1 MFLICG
7 LYRCIQRNTRVRA
20 VNIRK
25 LMKRKMKQVIM
36 LVASLM
42 ILAGF
47 VSQPVF
53 ASTGKARAATF
64 SACPYQSTHGQHS
77 PHASNFDYKLYI
89 YPDYTMGQM
98 HMISFW
104 MCKGCSYCCCALDE
118 YFGDLITYDL
128 DKNVDK

>member
-1 MFLICG
+1 
-7 LYRCIQRNTRVRA
+7 
-20 VNIRK
+20 
-25 LMKRKMKQVIM
+25 MKRKMKQVIM

-53 ASTGKARAATF
+53 ASTGEGRAATF
-64 SACPYQSTHGQHS
+64 STCPYQSTHGQHS

-104 MCKGCSYCCCALDE
+104 TCKGCSYCCCALDE